1 MGLTQNRAVIHRWI
15 LAQAD
20 RPAITRKCELMAG
33 VADEQRY
40 LETILNRYTLS
51 FILKTALIE
60 VSIQKLNLKKH
71 NY

>member
-1 MGLTQNRAVIHRWI
+1 MGLTQNRAAIHRWI

-20 RPAITRKCELMAG
+20 RSAITRKCELMAG
-33 VADEQRY
+33 VADKQRY
-40 LETILNRYTLS
+40 LETILNRYTLR